1 VNVAGDAPSAVTNTA
16 AVSSDGAVN
25 SVNSTSNDVTGI
37 LGSTPSLSVTKSH
50 SGNFSFGQ
58 LNATYTVTVSNSAAT
73 APTSGTITVTETL
86 PTGLT
91 PVSMAG
97 TNWFCS
103 SIVCTRSDPLG
114 TGASYEPITVTVNV
128 DSGAP
133 PSVTN
138 NVSVSVGGSVV
149 ATASDLTAIS
159 LSPCDINQDKSINVG
174 DVQRAIDE
182 ALGALPAN
190 NDLNGDGAVNV
201 VDIQI
206 EINASL
212 GLGCTAQ

>member
-1 VNVAGDAPSAVTNTA
+1 
-16 AVSSDGAVN
+16 
-25 SVNSTSNDVTGI
+25 
-37 LGSTPSLSVTKSH
+37 
-50 SGNFSFGQ
+50 
-58 LNATYTVTVSNSAAT
+58 
-73 APTSGTITVTETL
+73 
-86 PTGLT
+86 
-91 PVSMAG
+91 
-97 TNWFCS
+97 
-103 SIVCTRSDPLG
+103 
-114 TGASYEPITVTVNV
+114 
-128 DSGAP
+128 
-133 PSVTN
+133 
-138 NVSVSVGGSVV
+138 V